1 MPEDREALAALA
13 GQVREALGSTDPAGF
28 SDLLDPNVRWGAPDD
43 NVSGCHNR
51 KQVLA
56 WDRRARDAGVRVTVT
71 EVEVADD
78 SLLVGLSVVGNDD
91 EAGQGGEALRWQV
104 LTVAGGRIVEIRGF
118 DDRDLAARRAGL
130 QR

>member
-1 MPEDREALAALA
+1 
-13 GQVREALGSTDPAGF
+13 
-28 SDLLDPNVRWGAPDD
+28 
-43 NVSGCHNR
+43 
-51 KQVLA
+51 
-56 WDRRARDAGVRVTVT
+56 
-71 EVEVADD
+71 VADD

-104 LTVAGGRIVEIRGF
+104 LTVAGGRIVDIRGF